1 MVNQSPPKKSKNLTK
16 LKSGPFHSL
25 LKNPKQNSSC
35 LKPSKNTSGLVKNF
49 FNEALFNN
57 LIVRNYLSTNVYC
70 IVVAIYFSDN
80 QACLHIRFN
89 KIIIKRTSAHNLH
102 AKI

>member
-1 MVNQSPPKKSKNLTK
+1 LTK

-35 LKPSKNTSGLVKNF
+35 LKPSKNTSGQVKNF
-49 FNEALFNN
+49 FSEAIFNCFTE
-57 LIVRNYLSTNVYC
+57 RNYLSTKGYC

-80 QACLHIRFN
+80 QACGHIRFN
-89 KIIIKRTSAHNLH
+89 KIIIKLTSAHNLH